1 MQNYIK
7 MAIITLVAFTL
18 GVFVNTIAISNATPG
33 ANIAIVDFQRIVDT
47 TARAQ
52 SIKSDQKKKFEDLV
66 AFVNVARN
74 DIDAEKDPQKRKELE
89 DRYQGEFAQKKSAI
103 DKDYE
108 SKLAVFNSEIS
119 TEINSI
125 SKERNYDLVLLKSTV
140 LSGGT
145 DITDD
150 VVKNLK

>member
-18 GVFVNTIAISNATPG
+18 GVFVNTIAISNAETG
-33 ANIAIVDFQRIVDT
+33 ANIAVVDFQKIVDT
-47 TARAQ
+47 TQKAQ
-52 SIKSDQKKKFEDLV
+52 AIKNEQKKKFEELV
-66 AFVNVARN
+66 AFVNTARN
-74 DIDAEKDPQKRKELE
+74 DINAEPDPQKQKQLE
-89 DRYQGEFAQKKSAI
+89 EKYQNEFTQKKNAI

-108 SKLAVFNSEIS
+108 AKLANFN
-119 TEINSI
+119 TEITAEINNL
-125 SKERNYDLVLLKSTV
+125 SKEKSYDLVLLKSTV